1 MNSDSADVANS
12 VSTSSQGALPG
23 GDATTTTTRRHSHDA
38 IGAAAEPVARRSRV
52 PVIRMLWNDKFA
64 FCSVVFL
71 IFVTCCALFG
81 PAMLGDAAT
90 KLNLRLRNFAPF
102 SFEHGWLYLLGA
114 DALGRSM
121 IARLIVASQNTLI
134 IAASAVVLS
143 LIIGGMLGIVA
154 GFFNG
159 RFSNLIMRLA
169 DIIMS
174 FPSLL
179 IAVVILYIFEPRVAN
194 LVLVLGITRLP
205 IYMRTAR
212 AEVLEIRERL
222 FVSAA
227 RVLGASNWRL
237 LGRHIAPLVL
247 PTLTT
252 IATLEFAFVML
263 AESSLSFLGIGIQP
277 PEITWG
283 LMVAQG
289 RNYLQSAWWLSFF
302 PGLMIMLTALSLN
315 LLSGWLRLLLDPVQ
329 RWRLEHPG
337 GGNVPAK
344 AANDAAEVRTRA

>member
-1 MNSDSADVANS
+1 MAYEP
-12 VSTSSQGALPG
+12 T
-23 GDATTTTTRRHSHDA
+23 DATDLLT
-38 IGAAAEPVARRSRV
+38 ARRNKVSV
-52 PVIRMLWNDKFA
+52 LQMLWNDKFA
-64 FCSVVFL
+64 FFSVVFL
-71 IFVTCCALFG
+71 LLITVSAVIG
-81 PAMLGDAAT
+81 PSLLGESAT

-102 SFEHGWLYLLGA
+102 SLDHGWLYFLGA

-121 IARLIVASQNTLI
+121 ISRLIVASQNTLVV
-134 IAASAVVLS
+134 AGAAVVVS
-143 LIIGGMLGIVA
+143 LVVGGFLGIVA
-154 GFFNG
+154 GYFNG
-159 RFSNLIMRLA
+159 RFSNLIMRFA

-194 LVLVLGITRLP
+194 LVLVLAVTRLP

-227 RVLGASNWRL
+227 RVLGASNRRI

-283 LMVAQG
+283 VMVAQG

-302 PGLMIMLTALSLN
+302 PGLFIMLSALSLN
-315 LLSGWLRLLLDPVQ
+315 LLSGWIRTALDPVQ
-329 RWRLEHPG
+329 RWRLE
-337 GGNVPAK
+337 NTENTATTN
-344 AANDAAEVRTRA
+344 AAND

>member
-1 MNSDSADVANS
+1 LTAEY
-12 VSTSSQGALPG
+12 
-23 GDATTTTTRRHSHDA
+23 DATEATDP
-38 IGAAAEPVARRSRV
+38 G
-52 PVIRMLWNDKFA
+52 VIRKKPISVMRMLWNDKFA
-64 FCSVVFL
+64 FFSVLFL
-71 IFVTCCALFG
+71 ISITLCAFFG
-81 PAMLGDAAT
+81 PTLLGDTAT
-90 KLNLRLRNFAPF
+90 KLNLRQRNFAPF
-102 SFEHGWLYLLGA
+102 SFEHGWLYCLGA

-143 LIIGGMLGIVA
+143 LIVGGTLGVLS
-154 GFFNG
+154 GFFRG

-194 LVLVLGITRLP
+194 LVLVLAITRLP

-237 LGRHIAPLVL
+237 LGRHITPLVL

-302 PGLMIMLTALSLN
+302 PGLLIMLTALSLN
-315 LLSGWLRLLLDPVQ
+315 LLSGWLRLALDPVQ
-329 RWRLEHPG
+329 RWRLEH
-337 GGNVPAK
+337 NNTVQVTA
-344 AANDAAEVRTRA
+344 DA

>member
-1 MNSDSADVANS
+1 MELEANNTDEIALARKPG
-12 VSTSSQGALPG
+12 VS
-23 GDATTTTTRRHSHDA
+23 RF
-38 IGAAAEPVARRSRV
+38 
-52 PVIRMLWNDKFA
+52 RMLWNDKFA
-64 FCSVVFL
+64 FFSLVFI
-71 IFVTCCALFG
+71 IFIALCAIFG
-81 PAMLGDAAT
+81 PGFLGDSAT
-90 KLNLRLRNFAPF
+90 KLNLRQRNFPPF
-102 SFEHGWLYLLGA
+102 SLDHGWLYFLGA

-121 IARLIVASQNTLI
+121 IARLIVASQNTLV

-143 LIIGGMLGIVA
+143 LIVGGMLGIVA
-154 GFFNG
+154 GYFSG
-159 RFSNLIMRLA
+159 RFSNVIMRMA

-227 RVLGASNWRL
+227 RVLGAGKTRI
-237 LGRHIAPLVL
+237 LGRHIAPLVV
-247 PTLTT
+247 PTLVT

-302 PGLMIMLTALSLN
+302 PGLMIMLSALSLN
-315 LLSGWLRLLLDPVQ
+315 LLSGWLRIALDPAQ
-329 RWRLEHPG
+329 RWRLE
-337 GGNVPAK
+337 NSE
-344 AANDAAEVRTRA
+344 NR